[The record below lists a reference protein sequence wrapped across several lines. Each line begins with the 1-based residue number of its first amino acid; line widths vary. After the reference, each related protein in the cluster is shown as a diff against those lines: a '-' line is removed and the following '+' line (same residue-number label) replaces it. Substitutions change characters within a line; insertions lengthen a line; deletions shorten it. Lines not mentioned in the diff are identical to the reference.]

1 MLKSANWL
9 ALMCSLSPSSAEAY
23 RFVLLPTDN
32 TINLCNSGSAVRWRV
47 SVGSDPKSRCCYW
60 EACGRAGG
68 SQTFL
73 IKKKN
78 PPHQRR
84 QLSYR
89 ANLLRTQAHL
99 IRHNRDTWK
108 HKSVGIFQWL
118 NDGVCVCVFTIRSH
132 SSISIW
138 NKETQVWINDKQM
151 NFSRP
156 GGCSITVI
164 SRC

>member
-9 ALMCSLSPSSAEAY
+9 ALMCSLSPSSTEAY

-73 IKKKN
+73 IKKK
-78 PPHQRR
+78 
-84 QLSYR
+84 
-89 ANLLRTQAHL
+89 THL
-99 IRHNRDTWK
+99 IRGDSWVIELIYSAHRLISFDTTEI
-108 HKSVGIFQWL
+108 HENINQWEYSS
-118 NDGVCVCVFTIRSH
+118 GWMTECVCVC
-132 SSISIW
+132 
-138 NKETQVWINDKQM
+138 
-151 NFSRP
+151 SRLGHIHP
-156 GGCSITVI
+156 SPYGTKKHKCE
-164 SRC
+164 